1 MDDSLGGRGK
11 AMEDL
16 FFAQKDHALLE
27 KLKNE
32 MASSDTRDAL
42 KSASGVSDPA
52 VLDAL
57 IGVGITPE
65 SLTSI
70 ALIPLVAVAWADK
83 KMEAAEK
90 AAILQA
96 AEVAGVKPGTASYE
110 TMEAWLTEQPDG
122 KLLESWKSYVGSL
135 KTSLDAPAFEQ
146 LKNSVM
152 GRAES
157 VAESAG
163 GFLGLVN
170 KVSEVE
176 RKVLDDLA
184 SAFA

>member
-1 MDDSLGGRGK
+1 MDDSVQGRGK

-16 FFAQKDHALLE
+16 FFKSQDAKLLE
-27 KLKNE
+27 KMRSELA
-32 MASSDTRDAL
+32 ASESREAL
-42 KSASGVSDPA
+42 QSASGIEDVA

-57 IGVGITPE
+57 SKAGISPE
-65 SLTSI
+65 SLTSV

-96 AEVAGVKPGTASYE
+96 AETAGIKTGSASYM
-110 TMEAWLTEQPDG
+110 TMESWLSNQPPAE
-122 KLLESWKSYVGSL
+122 LLTTWKSYIQALKPTLDPAAFSQL
-135 KTSLDAPAFEQ
+135 KTSI
-146 LKNSVM
+146 V

-163 GFLGLVN
+163 GFLGLTS
-170 KVSEVE
+170 KVSDVE
-176 RKVLDDLA
+176 QAVLDDLA
-184 SAFA
+184 AAFG